1 MAPWLPL
8 GTFRPA
14 AAEARKSGNTFW
26 SSSVQTEGVTHFF
39 VLVNQLSW
47 LLVILAGQER
57 TGRPIEVVNRK
68 GKNNHSK
75 VSLSPRPSLRC

>member
-1 MAPWLPL
+1 MALWPPL

-26 SSSVQTEGVTHFF
+26 SSSVQTESVTYFF
-39 VLVNQLSW
+39 VLVNQFSC

-57 TGRPIEVVNRK
+57 TEDCAAETTSQGANANCGTAADSSGLI
-68 GKNNHSK
+68 
-75 VSLSPRPSLRC
+75 